1 LPLEA
6 IRIELLLPAFG
17 LVLARVAGLVMG
29 VPVLSAASI
38 PAVAKVWLVA
48 TLSLM
53 TFPIVMPLL
62 PQSLTLLQVASG
74 MVGEF
79 VVGEIL
85 GLAASVVFL
94 SAEVAGKMV
103 SHQSGLALGEVY
115 NPVSDATST
124 ELDQVWYFAALMI
137 FMALRG
143 HVAVI
148 DVLMGSFRQVPP
160 MMMFVDG
167 AMTECVQGLLRS
179 VFDVALRLAGPA
191 ILALLLTSL
200 IMGVLTKTMP
210 QLNVL
215 SVGFS
220 FKIAVALFMVAV
232 TISFSYD
239 LLSDTLFDGLDQV
252 GSLFEYASR
261 KVSHGI

>member
-1 LPLEA
+1 LPLEL
-6 IRIELLLPAFG
+6 IRIEMLLPAFG

-29 VPVLSAASI
+29 VPVLSSTQI
-38 PAVAKVWLVA
+38 PTVAKLWLVA

-53 TFPIVMPLL
+53 TFPIVAPLL
-62 PQSLTLLQVASG
+62 PHSLTLLQVASG

-94 SAEVAGKMV
+94 AAEVTGKMV

-115 NPVSDATST
+115 NPVSDTTTT
-124 ELDQVWYFAALMI
+124 ELDQVWYFATLMI

-143 HVAVI
+143 HVAVV
-148 DVLMGSFRQVPP
+148 DVLLGSFRQVPP
-160 MMMFVDG
+160 MMMLVDG
-167 AMTECVQGLLRS
+167 SMTECLHGLLKS
-179 VFDVALRLAGPA
+179 IFDVALRLAGPA

-200 IMGVLTKTMP
+200 VLGVLTKTMP

-220 FKIAVALFMVAV
+220 FKIAVAIFMAAV
-232 TISFSYD
+232 TITFSYD
-239 LLSDTLFDGLDQV
+239 LVSDALFDGLDQV
-252 GSLFEYASR
+252 GGLFEHVSR
-261 KVSHGI
+261 TVTHGG